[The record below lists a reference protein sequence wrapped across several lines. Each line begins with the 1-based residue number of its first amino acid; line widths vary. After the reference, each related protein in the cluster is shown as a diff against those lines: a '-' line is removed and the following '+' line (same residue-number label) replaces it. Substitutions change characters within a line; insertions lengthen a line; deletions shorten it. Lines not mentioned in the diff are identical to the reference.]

1 MVQLHSGEYEQILH
15 NTLLNNKCHIQIS
28 KITIS
33 SNKPFVHV
41 SYMDKIE
48 SEDYVHSSI
57 VPISDVKSKIIHVD
71 VGYSR
76 YLCKSLNVYEIQ

>member
-1 MVQLHSGEYEQILH
+1 
-15 NTLLNNKCHIQIS
+15 
-28 KITIS
+28 
-33 SNKPFVHV
+33 
-41 SYMDKIE
+41 MDKIE

-76 YLCKSLNVYEIQ
+76 YLCKPPNIYKIQ